1 MRPLVI
7 RGNVWRVVRVS
18 PGDPFLI
25 DRTGTLRI
33 ATTDPVTKTIRI
45 SKTVLP
51 PMFDQVYLHEAA
63 HAAMTENNVPELLS
77 VVVDDNSQV
86 LTEELLAWFLES
98 HGIEVVNA
106 VSESLGR
113 PVCMNNLCAK
123 GANDAIDRV
132 VSQR

>member
-1 MRPLVI
+1 MKPLVI

-33 ATTDPVTKTIRI
+33 ATTDPITKTIRI

-63 HAAMTENNVPELLS
+63 HAAMTETNVPELLS
-77 VVVDDNSQV
+77 GMVDDNSQV

-98 HGIEVVNA
+98 YSIEVINA
-106 VSESLGR
+106 VNESLGR
-113 PVCMNNLCAK
+113 PVCVNNLCAK
-123 GANDAIDRV
+123 GIDYGIG
-132 VSQR
+132 

>member
-33 ATTDPVTKTIRI
+33 ATTDPTTKTIRI
-45 SKTVLP
+45 SKAILP

-63 HAAMTENNVPELLS
+63 HAAMIETNLPELLS
-77 VVVDDNSQV
+77 VGGKSDTT

-98 HGIEVVNA
+98 YSVEIINA
-106 VSESLGR
+106 VNESLGR
-113 PVCMNNLCAK
+113 PVCVRGLCAK
-123 GANDAIDRV
+123 GLNDGV
-132 VSQR
+132 VRSIS

>member
-25 DRTGTLRI
+25 DRTGILRI
-33 ATTDPVTKTIRI
+33 ATTDPIAKTIRI
-45 SKTVLP
+45 SKAILP

-63 HAAMTENNVPELLS
+63 HAAMIETNVPELLS
-77 VVVDDNSQV
+77 GVVNAGSQV
-86 LTEELLAWFLES
+86 LTEELLAWFLETY
-98 HGIEVVNA
+98 GIEVINA

-113 PVCMNNLCAK
+113 PVCVNQTCMK
-123 GANDAIDRV
+123 GGTPWN
-132 VSQR
+132 S